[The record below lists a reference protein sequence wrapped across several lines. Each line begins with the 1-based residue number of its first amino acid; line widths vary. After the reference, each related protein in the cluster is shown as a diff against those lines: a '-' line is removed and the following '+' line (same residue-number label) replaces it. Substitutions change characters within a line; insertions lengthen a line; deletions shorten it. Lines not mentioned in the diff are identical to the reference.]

1 MGRRNMDSKLC
12 LIVFGLVVA
21 IAGLASAEN
30 NEDSSLSEELASS
43 RVARFAEAEAGKKK
57 RKALRKRKK
66 GLKKRKNRRNKTRK
80 NKKGEKSK
88 KNRKNKRKNRKSKKN
103 KRKNRKNRK
112 NRNKNKNR
120 KNNKGTRKSARSID
134 GMCLESAVTAMR
146 RWKDVVT
153 NFEKQKKRIDKQ
165 SEIAGKKSGKQSVFG
180 PIALKLVDLGGGNKS
195 ALTCS
200 GSATSEGALQLTNL
214 TGTLFDCEVLV
225 NASCTTDFP
234 MPNMTFVDACVNA
247 TDLFKT
253 LATEC
258 MTMSKEATAT
268 EACAC
273 WSAPEM
279 TMASDAVKDCKIAE
293 VSSIAQGLKACK
305 DAFSTCRKFEDEA
318 VSSMA
323 ACSVSVDTLKA
334 KAAALSQSKTAMEAA
349 ASTVS
354 GITGNKGYW
363 GRKKRAAA
371 ADAAAFI
378 TLVTTIVTIAT
389 DSPSSSMIV
398 TISADIVASSS
409 LTFTDDEIT
418 SLTAVEETLT
428 AAVELVS
435 DAFEEA
441 QATLEDATGSTLSA
455 AGLSSVAASVT
466 TARARQR
473 VRGFQSQRNM
483 FQ

>member
-1 MGRRNMDSKLC
+1 MGRKN
-12 LIVFGLVVA
+12 
-21 IAGLASAEN
+21 
-30 NEDSSLSEELASS
+30 
-43 RVARFAEAEAGKKK
+43 KK
-57 RKALRKRKK
+57 AKK
-66 GLKKRKNRRNKTRK
+66 GLKKRKNRKNKTR
-80 NKKGEKSK
+80 
-88 KNRKNKRKNRKSKKN
+88 KKN

-120 KNNKGTRKSARSID
+120 KNNKGSRKSARTID
-134 GMCLESAVTAMR
+134 GVCLESAVTAMR

-214 TGTLFDCEVLV
+214 TSTLFDCEVLV

-247 TDLFKT
+247 TDLFKA

-258 MTMSKEATAT
+258 MPMSKEATAS

-334 KAAALSQSKTAMEAA
+334 KAAALSQSKTAMTAA
-349 ASTVS
+349 ASTVA
-354 GITGNKGYW
+354 GITGSS
-363 GRKKRAAA
+363 RKVRGLARTKRAAA

-378 TLVTTIVTIAT
+378 TLVTTIVSIAI
-389 DSPSSSMIV
+389 DFPSSSMIV
-398 TISADIVASSS
+398 TISADIVASAS

-455 AGLSSVAASVT
+455 AGLSSVAVSVT

-473 VRGFQSQRNM
+473 ALGYPRIRGFQSQRNM

>member
-1 MGRRNMDSKLC
+1 MG
-12 LIVFGLVVA
+12 
-21 IAGLASAEN
+21 
-30 NEDSSLSEELASS
+30 
-43 RVARFAEAEAGKKK
+43 
-57 RKALRKRKK
+57 RKALRKRKRKQRKNKKAKK
-66 GLKKRKNRRNKTRK
+66 GLKERKNRKNKTRK
-80 NKKGEKSK
+80 NKKGKESK
-88 KNRKNKRKNRKSKKN
+88 
-103 KRKNRKNRK
+103 KNRKNRK

-120 KNNKGTRKSARSID
+120 KNNKGTRKSARTID
-134 GMCLESAVTAMR
+134 GVCLESAVTAMR

-200 GSATSEGALQLTNL
+200 GSATSEGPLQLTNL
-214 TGTLFDCEVLV
+214 TSTLFDCEVLV

-234 MPNMTFVDACVNA
+234 MPNMTFVDECVNA

-253 LATEC
+253 LATEF

-279 TMASDAVKDCKIAE
+279 TMASDAVKDCKITE

-334 KAAALSQSKTAMEAA
+334 
-349 ASTVS
+349 
-354 GITGNKGYW
+354 
-363 GRKKRAAA
+363 
-371 ADAAAFI
+371 
-378 TLVTTIVTIAT
+378 
-389 DSPSSSMIV
+389 
-398 TISADIVASSS
+398 
-409 LTFTDDEIT
+409 
-418 SLTAVEETLT
+418 
-428 AAVELVS
+428 
-435 DAFEEA
+435 
-441 QATLEDATGSTLSA
+441 
-455 AGLSSVAASVT
+455 
-466 TARARQR
+466 
-473 VRGFQSQRNM
+473 
-483 FQ
+483 

>member
-1 MGRRNMDSKLC
+1 MG
-12 LIVFGLVVA
+12 
-21 IAGLASAEN
+21 
-30 NEDSSLSEELASS
+30 
-43 RVARFAEAEAGKKK
+43 
-57 RKALRKRKK
+57 
-66 GLKKRKNRRNKTRK
+66 
-80 NKKGEKSK
+80 
-88 KNRKNKRKNRKSKKN
+88 
-103 KRKNRKNRK
+103 NRKNRK

-120 KNNKGTRKSARSID
+120 KNNKGTRKSARTID
-134 GMCLESAVTAMR
+134 GVCLESAVTAMR

-214 TGTLFDCEVLV
+214 TSTLFDCEVLV

-318 VSSMA
+318 VSSLA
-323 ACSVSVDTLKA
+323 ACSVSADTLKA
-334 KAAALSQSKTAMEAA
+334 KAAALSQSKTAMDAA

-473 VRGFQSQRNM
+473 IRGFQSQRNM

>member
-1 MGRRNMDSKLC
+1 MGRKN
-12 LIVFGLVVA
+12 
-21 IAGLASAEN
+21 
-30 NEDSSLSEELASS
+30 
-43 RVARFAEAEAGKKK
+43 KK
-57 RKALRKRKK
+57 AKK
-66 GLKKRKNRRNKTRK
+66 GLKKRKNRKNKTRK
-80 NKKGEKSK
+80 NKKKGKKSK
-88 KNRKNKRKNRKSKKN
+88 KNRKNKRKNRKNRKSKKN

-120 KNNKGTRKSARSID
+120 KNNKGTRKSARTID
-134 GMCLESAVTAMR
+134 GVCLESAVTAMR

-153 NFEKQKKRIDKQ
+153 NFEKQKTRIEKQ
-165 SEIAGKKSGKQSVFG
+165 ASIAGKKSGKQSVFG
-180 PIALKLVDLGGGNKS
+180 PIALKLVDLGGGDKS

-214 TGTLFDCEVLV
+214 TSTLFDCEVLV

-279 TMASDAVKDCKIAE
+279 TMASEAVKDCKIAE

-334 KAAALSQSKTAMEAA
+334 KAAALSQSKTAMDAA
-349 ASTVS
+349 ASTVAT
-354 GITGNKGYW
+354 ITGSS
-363 GRKKRAAA
+363 RKVRGLARGKRAAA

-466 TARARQR
+466 TARARQW